1 YIIVTLIYNLE
12 GRPYKIILK
21 FIFKFTKEYL
31 GIKEAY
37 ILFLPYFSYL
47 ILIEN

>member
-1 YIIVTLIYNLE
+1 MVTLICDLK
-12 GRPYKIILK
+12 GGPHKIMLK

-31 GIKEAY
+31 DIKEAY
-37 ILFLPYFSYL
+37 ILFLPYSSYL